1 MKVSLTERIEMSAFI
16 LTLTC
21 PDRPGIVAGLSHIL
35 AENGFNITE
44 SQQYSDIEHQRFFM
58 RIACDGPLAQ
68 AALETAID
76 PLRHEFDM
84 DLRLYPAQARPRV
97 LILLSKFDHCLIDLI
112 YRQQIGS
119 LKMDIKAVASNHQ
132 IGQHWAENA
141 GLAYHLLG
149 GKDQKADNEARLDR
163 LIDEA
168 EIDLIVLAR
177 YMQILTP
184 QFVARHAGHIINIHH
199 SFLPSFKG
207 AEPYSQAHARGV
219 KLIGATAHFVTADL
233 DEGPIIAQG
242 VEPVRHDMSVANFVD
257 VGRDTER
264 RALARAVRLYIER
277 RVFLNGNKTVVFD

>member
-1 MKVSLTERIEMSAFI
+1 MSSFI

-21 PDRPGIVAGLSHIL
+21 PDRLGIVAGLSQIL

-44 SQQYSDIEHQRFFM
+44 SQQYSDIQHNRFFM
-58 RIACDGPLAQ
+58 RIACDGPLAIE
-68 AALETAID
+68 ALDEAVN
-76 PLRHEFDM
+76 PLRQEFDM
-84 DLRLYPAQARPRV
+84 DLRLCAADARPRV

-119 LKMDIKAVASNHQ
+119 LKMDIVAIASNHQ
-132 IGQHWAENA
+132 VGRHWAEDA
-141 GLAYHLLG
+141 RLPYHLLG
-149 GKDQKADNEARLDR
+149 DKDAKADNEARLNK
-163 LIDEA
+163 LIEDED
-168 EIDLIVLAR
+168 IDLIILAR

-184 QFVARHAGHIINIHH
+184 QFVAAHAGHIINIHH

-233 DEGPIIAQG
+233 DEGPIITQG
-242 VEPVRHDMSVANFVD
+242 VEPVRHDMSVDNFID